1 MLVRREAP
9 WDGWHSVPSLDV
21 TEHVC
26 KWFYWILQ
34 SIIQS
39 VLIECPLWTR
49 SYLLSV
55 LGIQAVKFKK
65 CLSWFS
71 TETMK
76 TFYSLTYIYLSD
88 VEAETPILWPPDVKS
103 WLIWKDSDAGK
114 DSGQEEKG
122 TTEDELVGWHHRL
135 DGHGFGWTPGVGDG
149 QGGLVC
155 WGSWGHKSDTT
166 EWLNWLTDWKL
177 AFDGTRI
184 ENDDLCWEVQ
194 GTWSKGKVRDILE
207 KAMAP
212 HSSTLAWK
220 IHGWRSLVGCSPWD
234 R

>member
-114 DSGQEEKG
+114 VRAGGEEDNRGWDSWMASPTQWTWVWVNSWSWWWTGRPGMLQSMG
-122 TTEDELVGWHHRL
+122 LQSVRHDRATE
-135 DGHGFGWTPGVGDG
+135 
-149 QGGLVC
+149 
-155 WGSWGHKSDTT
+155 
-166 EWLNWLTDWKL
+166 LNWTD
-177 AFDGTRI
+177 T
-184 ENDDLCWEVQ
+184 
-194 GTWSKGKVRDILE
+194 
-207 KAMAP
+207 
-212 HSSTLAWK
+212 
-220 IHGWRSLVGCSPWD
+220 
-234 R
+234 

>member
-26 KWFYWILQ
+26 KWFYWVLQ

-55 LGIQAVKFKK
+55 LGIQAVNFKK

-88 VEAETPILWPPDVKS
+88 VEAETPILWPPDAKS
-103 WLIWKDSDAGK
+103 WLIWKDSDAAK
-114 DSGQEEKG
+114 DWRQEEKG
-122 TTEDELVGWHHRL
+122 IRWL
-135 DGHGFGWTPGVGDG
+135 DGITNSMDMSLSKLWQLVMERETWCAAGHGVAKNET
-149 QGGLVC
+149 
-155 WGSWGHKSDTT
+155 
-166 EWLNWLTDWKL
+166 WLNDWTELNWWL
-177 AFDGTRI
+177 
-184 ENDDLCWEVQ
+184 
-194 GTWSKGKVRDILE
+194 
-207 KAMAP
+207 
-212 HSSTLAWK
+212 
-220 IHGWRSLVGCSPWD
+220 
-234 R
+234 

>member
-26 KWFYWILQ
+26 KWFYWVLQ

-55 LGIQAVKFKK
+55 LGIQAVNFKK

-88 VEAETPILWPPDVKS
+88 VEAETPILWPPDAKS

-122 TTEDELVGWHHRL
+122 TTEDEMVGWHHQL
-135 DGHGFGWTPGVGDG
+135 DGYGFWWTPGVGMDREAWFAEVHG
-149 QGGLVC
+149 VTSRTLL
-155 WGSWGHKSDTT
+155 SDWTD
-166 EWLNWLTDWKL
+166 WLT
-177 AFDGTRI
+177 G
-184 ENDDLCWEVQ
+184 N
-194 GTWSKGKVRDILE
+194 
-207 KAMAP
+207 
-212 HSSTLAWK
+212 
-220 IHGWRSLVGCSPWD
+220 
-234 R
+234 